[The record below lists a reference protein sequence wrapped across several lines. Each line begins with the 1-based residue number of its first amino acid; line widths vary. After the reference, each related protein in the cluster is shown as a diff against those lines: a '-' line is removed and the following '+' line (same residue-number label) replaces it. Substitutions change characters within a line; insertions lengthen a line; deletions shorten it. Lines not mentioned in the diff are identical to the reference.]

1 MRRCVA
7 LLLALRGCWSEPT
20 TTSIALAPPCTPGR
34 YANGSLCRACEAGFY
49 QPAAGAGAEA
59 EEFYLQHP
67 GNDYFN
73 GVYRKGAGV
82 VSGRPTYV
90 SVANDICWWYVESD
104 HNLWLAYSSCDGGLF
119 GWASYTLAG
128 PNGLLDAG
136 RDLQYCKGCEAG
148 SFSDS
153 AGASACATCSTAY
166 TRRLSSC
173 PHTTVAS
180 TTRAPSTGT
189 IAPPATIRASTTSFR
204 ATTGASSQL
213 ASTFPSMPASTGQ
226 FAISTL
232 TAMATTNATS
242 TRASATSTTGVN
254 TTALFNATHTQV
266 TSTTP
271 QPTTTTIAR
280 TTAPTTTTMQQ
291 TNTTSEPT
299 TTAETSA
306 TVMVSVVSMSFSASS
321 LNLSLVNATQS
332 TLSSTCADCSVD
344 LMSVTYMTAVTYCD
358 HGAEACVRQALGT
371 GARRLLASQVQLAFV
386 VISNSSYQ
394 PPAVVCAAPCTD
406 YTLRANRLMQYNA
419 SLGMEGL
426 ALLLVIRDERDP
438 LEINALA
445 VVLVVAVL
453 CLALFPSAWKI
464 RRARKVS
471 DAEYRPVQDT
481 RDPVQDLK
489 IDPSTIPHGIP

>member
-1 MRRCVA
+1 
-7 LLLALRGCWSEPT
+7 
-20 TTSIALAPPCTPGR
+20 
-34 YANGSLCRACEAGFY
+34 
-49 QPAAGAGAEA
+49 
-59 EEFYLQHP
+59 
-67 GNDYFN
+67 
-73 GVYRKGAGV
+73 
-82 VSGRPTYV
+82 
-90 SVANDICWWYVESD
+90 
-104 HNLWLAYSSCDGGLF
+104 
-119 GWASYTLAG
+119 
-128 PNGLLDAG
+128 
-136 RDLQYCKGCEAG
+136 
-148 SFSDS
+148 
-153 AGASACATCSTAY
+153 
-166 TRRLSSC
+166 
-173 PHTTVAS
+173 
-180 TTRAPSTGT
+180 
-189 IAPPATIRASTTSFR
+189 
-204 ATTGASSQL
+204 
-213 ASTFPSMPASTGQ
+213 
-226 FAISTL
+226 
-232 TAMATTNATS
+232 
-242 TRASATSTTGVN
+242 
-254 TTALFNATHTQV
+254 
-266 TSTTP
+266 
-271 QPTTTTIAR
+271 
-280 TTAPTTTTMQQ
+280 MQQ

-299 TTAETSA
+299 TTAEPSA
-306 TVMVSVVSMSFSASS
+306 TNAAVMVSVVSMSFSASS

-344 LMSVTYMTAVTYCD
+344 LMSVTYMTAITYCD

-464 RRARKVS
+464 KRARKES
-471 DAEYRPVQDT
+471 DTEYRPVQDT